1 MRLTRAAACRSLVG
15 CLLALSMTSPVL
27 AQPRPAT
34 VLDLAS
40 QQKSLTT
47 FVAAVHTA
55 GLDDTLKA
63 AGPYTVYAPSD
74 EAFAKM
80 PAADR
85 AALLGSPERLKAV
98 LLGHI
103 VKGEMVKMRDGDSV
117 VTSGAVSTAAGRDLA
132 FAVDDR
138 DRQTVAGAHLV
149 QWDLRADNGCVNVID
164 KVLLP

>member
-1 MRLTRAAACRSLVG
+1 MRLTRAAACRALAG
-15 CLLALSMTSPVL
+15 CLITLSLTSPVL

-34 VLDLAS
+34 VLELAA
-40 QQKSLTT
+40 QQKNLTT

-63 AGPYTVYAPSD
+63 AGPYTIYAPSD

-98 LLGHI
+98 LLGHV
-103 VKGEMVKMRDGDSV
+103 VKDMVKMRDGDSN
-117 VTSGAVSTAAGRDLA
+117 VTSGSVSSAAGRDLA
-132 FAVDDR
+132 FGVDDR
-138 DRQTVAGAHLV
+138 DRQLVSGAHLITA
-149 QWDLRADNGCVNVID
+149 DLRADNGCVNVID

>member
-15 CLLALSMTSPVL
+15 CLIAVSLTSPVL

-34 VLDLAS
+34 VLDLAA
-40 QQKSLTT
+40 QQKNLTT
-47 FVAAVHTA
+47 FVAVVHSA

-85 AALLGSPERLKAV
+85 AALLGSPDRAKAFV
-98 LLGHI
+98 LGLL
-103 VKGEMVKMRDGDSV
+103 VKGEMIKMRDGDSR
-117 VTSGAVSTAAGRDLA
+117 VTSGSAATAGGRDLT
-132 FAVDDR
+132 FSVDAR
-138 DRQTVAGAHLV
+138 DDQFVGGARLV
-149 QWDLRADNGCVNVID
+149 QADLRADNGCVNVID
-164 KVLLP
+164 KVLLT